1 MRANQPGARVSVCAA
16 LLTWLG
22 LGLGLGL
29 GFGLGLGLGLD
40 PNPNQHVDAREAR
53 DDGVAE
59 GLDERHLVRARD

>member
-1 MRANQPGARVSVCAA
+1 MLP
-16 LLTWLG
+16 LLLLG